1 MQSIAAWIKRRPLT
15 AFFVLAHTISWL
27 PWLLCSLAPAIAP
40 FVSYPFF
47 TPGPL
52 LAALIVIPITQGRA
66 GLRALGASMLKWRVG
81 WHWYALGV
89 GLPLAVALGAVA
101 LNALLGAPVPA
112 LAQLGPWYM
121 PFLAFAVRLINPSDG
136 PLGEEP
142 GWRGFA
148 QPGLQARRSPLA
160 ATLILALL
168 VTGWH
173 LPLALA
179 SGIDQLPPIALLAT
193 IAVTFWYAW
202 VYNRTGGSALM
213 TLVAHAAEGVFFQFA
228 MAGFAGANTTR
239 LVWLYTALW
248 CAVAVGLLI
257 FDRSAWRSRMP
268 AAPANV
274 EAVPSIS

>member
-1 MQSIAAWIKRRPLT
+1 MNPIVAWIKRHPLA
-15 AFFVLAHTISWL
+15 AFFVLAYTFSWL
-27 PWLLCSLAPAIAP
+27 PWLLGSLAPAIAP

-52 LAALIVIPITQGRA
+52 LAALIVIPIAQGRA
-66 GLRALGASMLKWRVG
+66 GLRALGASMLRWRVG
-81 WHWYALGV
+81 WGWYALAL
-89 GLPLAVALGAVA
+89 GLPLAVALGAAA

-112 LAQLGPWYM
+112 LAQLGPFYLS
-121 PFLAFAVRLINPSDG
+121 FLAFAVRLINPSDG

-142 GWRGFA
+142 GWRGVA
-148 QPGLQARRSPLA
+148 QPGLQAKRSPLA

-179 SGIDQLPPIALLAT
+179 SGIDQLPPIALVAT

-202 VYNRTGGSALM
+202 LFNRTGGSALM
-213 TLVAHAAEGVFFQFA
+213 TLLAHAVEGVFFQFA
-228 MAGFAGANTTR
+228 LAGFAGADAMR
-239 LVWLYTALW
+239 MVWLYTALW

-257 FDRSAWRSRMP
+257 VDRSAWRSRMLV
-268 AAPANV
+268 APANA
-274 EAVPSIS
+274 EAVPGIS

>member
-1 MQSIAAWIKRRPLT
+1 MNIITSVVKRHPLVT
-15 AFFVLAHTISWL
+15 FFVLAYTFSWL
-27 PWLLCSLAPAIAP
+27 PWLLGSLAPASRP
-40 FVSYPFF
+40 FVLYPFLSS
-47 TPGPL
+47 GPL
-52 LAALIVIPITQGRA
+52 LAALIVIPIAQGRA

-81 WHWYALGV
+81 WRWYALAL
-89 GLPLAVALGAVA
+89 GLPLLVALGAAA
-101 LNALLGAPVPA
+101 LHVFLGAPAPS

-148 QPGLQARRSPLA
+148 QPGLQARRSPLT

-202 VYNRTGGSALM
+202 VYNRTGGSVLL
-213 TLVAHAAEGVFFQFA
+213 TLVAHTAEGVFLHVA
-228 MAGFAGANTTR
+228 LAGFAGADATR
-239 LVWLYTALW
+239 LVWLYSALW
-248 CAVAVGLLI
+248 CVMAVGLVI
-257 FDRSAWRSRMP
+257 FNQSAWRSRMP
-268 AAPANV
+268 AAPANA
-274 EAVPSIS
+274 EAVPSIA

>member
-1 MQSIAAWIKRRPLT
+1 MNPIVAWIKRHPLV
-15 AFFVLAHTISWL
+15 AFFVLAYTFSWL
-27 PWLLCSLAPAIAP
+27 PWLLGSLAPAIAP

-47 TPGPL
+47 PPGPL
-52 LAALIVIPITQGRA
+52 LAALIVIPIAQGRA

-112 LAQLGPWYM
+112 LAQLGPFYM

-148 QPGLQARRSPLA
+148 QPGLQSGRSPLTS
-160 ATLILALL
+160 TLILALL

-179 SGIDQLPPIALLAT
+179 SGIDQLPPIALVAT

-228 MAGFAGANTTR
+228 LAGFAGADAMR

-257 FDRSAWRSRMP
+257 VDRSAWRSRMP
-268 AAPANV
+268 AAPANA